1 MGGSNSKGEPID
13 ERCLQPWGLYPEL
26 VWDKPT
32 QKAVKKLIMDR
43 KLAPFFPPAEAQ
55 RSPED
60 EECPICFMYYR
71 GGLNHPR
78 CCKGQRLCTE
88 CYLQVS
94 GQDKDEPSCPF
105 CNKVGLE
112 VTFEGAITEDQ
123 LRELQEEEQKVIQ
136 LQIRVREDE
145 IKRDQ
150 EREAE
155 RARRRAEGL
164 PDLGPMTL
172 DANGEIV
179 AAPPPAPAPAPA
191 PAPPPV
197 APPRQAR
204 DAEPDG
210 DEDDEG
216 LAELLAQSRLGDLPP
231 GAEGGRQW
239 EIQQLEEMMMSEAIA
254 RSIQMDA
261 EAEAGAGAGAGAGAA
276 AQAGQAEA
284 APTPAEMAEI
294 AAASAVGVAA
304 ASAGESLSLRA
315 DTDALTREIEQ
326 AMRGAGLGE
335 TAGSGDA
342 SQAAVPEVLPPVGDG
357 PDAELLAEAEMDED
371 LAMALRLSMMGAEG
385 DSGSGGGGSAP
396 IDAPP
401 TIAEGGAGSAGGP
414 SWVDGPMGTPPR
426 LTPRDRSASS
436 RGEVKL
442 EASPVGRL
450 VSSQAI
456 CRCLCF
462 LDLF

>member
-1 MGGSNSKGEPID
+1 MGNSSSKGEPID

-26 VWDKPT
+26 IWDKPT
-32 QKAVKKLIMDR
+32 QKAVKKLILDR

-55 RSPED
+55 RSAED

-94 GQDKDEPSCPF
+94 GPDKDVPTCPF
-105 CNKVGLE
+105 CNKVGL
-112 VTFEGAITEDQ
+112 VVVFEGAITEEQ

-150 EREAE
+150 ERETE

-191 PAPPPV
+191 PPPV
-197 APPRQAR
+197 APPSR
-204 DAEPDG
+204 DAEPDS
-210 DEDDEG
+210 DDDEG
-216 LAELLAQSRLGDLPP
+216 LAELLESSRLGDLPP

-239 EIQQLEEMMMSEAIA
+239 EIQQLEELMMSEAIA
-254 RSIQMDA
+254 RSMQIDA
-261 EAEAGAGAGAGAGAA
+261 EAEAA
-276 AQAGQAEA
+276 AQAEEAEQAEA
-284 APTPAEMAEI
+284 TPTPAEMA
-294 AAASAVGVAA
+294 AGSAASRAA

-315 DTDALTREIEQ
+315 DSDALTREIEQ
-326 AMRGAGLGE
+326 AMRGAALASS
-335 TAGSGDA
+335 AGSGDA
-342 SQAAVPEVLPPVGDG
+342 SQAAAPEVMPPVGDG

-371 LAMALRLSMMGAEG
+371 LAMALRLSSKHTLQSYYNLIYPEISERLLVVAVMGAE
-385 DSGSGGGGSAP
+385 DSSGGGGGSGS

-401 TIAEGGAGSAGGP
+401 TIAEGGAGSVGDHHDHA
-414 SWVDGPMGTPPR
+414 WVDGKHTLQSPPR
-426 LTPRDRSASS
+426 LDLQ
-436 RGEVKL
+436 G
-442 EASPVGRL
+442 
-450 VSSQAI
+450 
-456 CRCLCF
+456 CL
-462 LDLF
+462 